1 MKRCL
6 PAILLALAFF
16 CQSCS
21 AKKFSAEPL
30 SDATFA
36 AMQGLSY
43 KEGCPVPR
51 ESLRLLHLSYI
62 DFEGRSRTGQMVC
75 NKAIADDLLEIF
87 EALYDAH
94 YPIASIR
101 LVDEFGADD
110 ERSMQADNSSCFNF
124 RPVSG
129 SRTLSKHSYGLA
141 VDINPFENP
150 YVRTRD
156 GKTTVEPAG
165 AEKYVDRTGGLEHM
179 IDADDLC
186 CRLFKEHGFVWG
198 GDWKSVKDY
207 QHFEKTL

>member
-1 MKRCL
+1 MKRCYS
-6 PAILLALAFF
+6 AILLALV
-16 CQSCS
+16 CLGQSC
-21 AKKFSAEPL
+21 ARGTFSAEPL
-30 SDATFA
+30 PDATFD

-51 ESLRLLHLSYI
+51 EDLRLLHLSYI
-62 DFEGRSRTGQMVC
+62 DFEGRSRTGEMVC
-75 NKAIADDLLEIF
+75 NAAIAPDLLEIF
-87 EALYDAH
+87 EALYDAR

-129 SRTLSKHSYGLA
+129 SRTLSKHSYGMA

-150 YVRTRD
+150 YVRTLD
-156 GKTTVEPAG
+156 GRTTVEPAG
-165 AEKYVDRTGGLEHM
+165 AKAYIDRTSGLDHM

-207 QHFEKTL
+207 QHFEKGK